1 MVAAE
6 GAATEAAAAAAAV
19 VAAPGIP
26 RVLQEGGWEADH
38 LLQRPPWDG
47 RGVRLAARGRC
58 TQDAGALRAH
68 SGRTQRALTHALR
81 GRRR

>member
-26 RVLQEGGWEADH
+26 RVPREGGWEA
-38 LLQRPPWDG
+38 
-47 RGVRLAARGRC
+47 AAMAPVLV
-58 TQDAGALRAH
+58 Q
-68 SGRTQRALTHALR
+68 
-81 GRRR
+81 

>member
-26 RVLQEGGWEADH
+26 RVLQEVGWEA
-38 LLQRPPWDG
+38 
-47 RGVRLAARGRC
+47 AAMAPVLV
-58 TQDAGALRAH
+58 Q
-68 SGRTQRALTHALR
+68 
-81 GRRR
+81 